1 MNKIRYGVDSK
12 SILTKVIAALMALS
26 ILFRIIGCWGFWN
39 DNFRQHN
46 FGYTQMLLPIL
57 CALMFSAIILW
68 KGEKYFALTVIPVV
82 LGAVFFIIKATD
94 MHFFPML
101 LCIAVSLAVAGLYIA
116 TLFGSVTNKWPL
128 AAAFGLPILYKIV
141 DRKLLAVGHYINTFG
156 MKSYLVE
163 LSLLC
168 IFAAMLL
175 AVITMK
181 KYTDT
186 ELSCIDAEIVG
197 DDYIIEDE
205 TEDAAALLIEDKKTK
220 SRLEKK

>member
-68 KGEKYFALTVIPVV
+68 RGEKYFALTVIPVV

-94 MHFFPML
+94 MHLFPML
-101 LCIAVSLAVAGLYIA
+101 LCITVGLTATGLYIA
-116 TLFGSVTNKWPL
+116 TLFGSVTSKWPL
-128 AAAFGLPILYKIV
+128 AAAFGLPMLYKIV
-141 DRKLLAVGHYINTFG
+141 DRKLFAVGHYIDTFG

-175 AVITMK
+175 AVIAMK

-186 ELSCIDAEIVG
+186 ELSCIDAEIV
-197 DDYIIEDE
+197 DDYIIEDD
-205 TEDAAALLIEDKKTK
+205 TEDADSLLLEDKNKTP
-220 SRLEKK
+220 SGE